1 MWRFMPQLSNEWR
14 PDLKGV
20 MIKRVFN
27 NIPPGYEGKIALNFE
42 IIGKKSAIHDMD
54 FIEV

>member
-1 MWRFMPQLSNEWR
+1 MPQLSNEWR

-54 FIEV
+54 FI